1 MTEHSLE
8 ETGNKVVTVFG
19 GTPHTTLP
27 PAGKQPA
34 HLHSG
39 TGVKRGL
46 LFCHCI
52 DGKRDGRNI
61 NRLTRRRRVVG
72 IPDVAALLTSRS
84 TRGWPWL
91 SDEGMR
97 IRDDELLNPPTMD
110 LKLFVLRGGQRSE
123 ICPNFHTAQ
132 TKLFLFFIFFFF
144 Q

>member
-19 GTPHTTLP
+19 GTPHTARP

-39 TGVKRGL
+39 TGVKRAL

-52 DGKRDGRNI
+52 DGKRDGLSV
-61 NRLTRRRRVVG
+61 NRLARRRRVVG
-72 IPDVAALLTSRS
+72 IPDVAALLTPRS
-84 TRGWPWL
+84 TRGWPRL

-110 LKLFVLRGGQRSE
+110 LKLFVLLR
-123 ICPNFHTAQ
+123 TAKQ
-132 TKLFLFFIFFFF
+132 I
-144 Q
+144 